1 MIALLP
7 RRFAIDCAGGA
18 DESVAVKDKGAGGEG
33 GIRTRVEAFG
43 P

>member
-1 MIALLP
+1 MGQNLNPFGARI
-7 RRFAIDCAGGA
+7 RFVGF
-18 DESVAVKDKGAGGEG
+18 GGEG